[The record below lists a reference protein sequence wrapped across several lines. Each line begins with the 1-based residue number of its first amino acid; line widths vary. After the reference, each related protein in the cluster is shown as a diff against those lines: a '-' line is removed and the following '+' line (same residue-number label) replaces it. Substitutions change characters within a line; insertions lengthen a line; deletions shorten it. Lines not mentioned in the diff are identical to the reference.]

1 MASTKKQ
8 LKFRIASTFTDSLA
22 RLTRDEKKAAKI
34 TAFDLQLDPIN
45 PGMQLHKITH
55 SRDKNFWSARV
66 SRDLRLII
74 HRQNDNFMLCHV
86 GHHNEAYAWAEQ
98 RKIKKHPE
106 TGAAQ
111 IVVIPERVE
120 LSPAPQNVPLEA
132 AEQPRATYYPG
143 IFLKLT
149 KDDLLSVGVPPEW
162 LDKVHNA
169 SGKNFIDFI
178 GLIPDEAWEALQ
190 HYDDTGELKVP
201 EPVAPGTDPFDHP
214 DARRRFRVIGDEA
227 ELQRALA
234 APSDQW
240 ALFLHPSQREYVER
254 DYDGPTRIAGVAG
267 TGKTVVA
274 LHRAAHL
281 ARKNPDANILL
292 TSILYPLIDDLS
304 KRMDLLVGH
313 DPDVRQR
320 ITIRSLRDVGTD
332 LYQKVFGE
340 LNIIKQADESKI
352 NSVDTIVTSNKIS
365 AMLEAIAPDNV
376 PMKLLRPEWY
386 EVVDAWQVRS
396 LGAYRNAPRL
406 GKMTQLTEQ
415 HYQDFW
421 SIFEQLRAQLKEQ
434 GFITT
439 AEMFGRLTD
448 HFCKEKS
455 PFDFI
460 IADEAQDISV
470 PQMRLLAVLGARRP
484 NGLFF
489 CGDLGQRIYQR
500 PFSWKECGVD
510 IVDRLHILHKNYRT
524 SQKIQTQTARLL
536 PPTLTDVDGHSE
548 TREGNLSAFNGP
560 QPTIQT
566 FDDEQQEN
574 DFITQWLKQR
584 IKDGVAPNEMA
595 IFVRYTEILERAAKI
610 STAVNSDISCDV
622 MQRAKGLE
630 FRSAV
635 VMACDDG
642 IIPSQKRLE
651 RYSGDL
657 GVGEIYHTE
666 RQLLYVAATRAREH
680 LLITGVK
687 PASEFLNDLI

>member
-1 MASTKKQ
+1 M
-8 LKFRIASTFTDSLA
+8 KFLIANTFTDSLA
-22 RLTRDEKKAAKI
+22 KLTRDEQKAAKI
-34 TAFDLQLDPIN
+34 TALDFQLDPIN

-55 SRDKNFWSARV
+55 SKDRHFWSARIG
-66 SRDLRLII
+66 RDLRLII
-74 HRQNDNFMLCHV
+74 HKTEDNFLLCHV
-86 GHHNEAYAWAEQ
+86 GHHDAAYAWAER
-98 RKIKKHPE
+98 RKIEKHPK

-120 LSPAPQNVPLEA
+120 LSPVPQNVPLEA
-132 AEQPRATYYPG
+132 AEQPRATFYPG

-149 KDDLLSVGVPPEW
+149 KDDLLSVGVPPDA
-162 LDKVHNA
+162 LDKVRNA
-169 SGKNFIDFI
+169 TEQDVDWMDYVPS
-178 GLIPDEAWEALQ
+178 EAGEALLDY
-190 HYDDTGELKVP
+190 HTTGVLKVP
-201 EPVAPGTDPFDHP
+201 EPVAPDTDPFDHP

-227 ELQRALA
+227 ELQRALD
-234 APSDQW
+234 APWAQW

-267 TGKTVVA
+267 TGKTIVA

-292 TSILYPLIDDLS
+292 TSILYPLIEDLS

-320 ITIRSLRDVGTD
+320 IKIRSLTDVVRD
-332 LYQKVFGE
+332 LYEQIFEKPNIADE
-340 LNIIKQADESKI
+340 MNII
-352 NSVDTIVTSNKIS
+352 NKIDS
-365 AMLEAIAPDNV
+365 IDNITDTNKTTTMLKDIAPQNI
-376 PMKLLRPEWY
+376 PMRLLRPEWY
-386 EVVDAWQVRS
+386 NVVDAWQVRS
-396 LGAYRNAPRL
+396 LDDYRVAPRL
-406 GKMTQLTEQ
+406 GKMTQPSPQQYE
-415 HYQDFW
+415 DFW
-421 SIFEQLRAQLKEQ
+421 NIFAQLRTQLQER
-434 GFITT
+434 GLITM
-439 AEMFGRLTD
+439 ADMASHLTD

-524 SQKIQTQTARLL
+524 SQQIQTQTARLL

>member
-1 MASTKKQ
+1 M
-8 LKFRIASTFTDSLA
+8 KFRIASTFTDSLA
-22 RLTRDEKKAAKI
+22 KLTRDEKKAAKI
-34 TAFDLQLDPIN
+34 TAFDLQLNPIN

-55 SRDKNFWSARV
+55 SRDKNFWSARIG
-66 SRDLRLII
+66 RDLRLII
-74 HRQNDNFMLCHV
+74 HKTEDNFLLCYV
-86 GHHNEAYAWAEQ
+86 GHHDEAYAWANR
-98 RKIKKHPE
+98 RKIEKHPK

-120 LSPAPQNVPLEA
+120 PSPAPQNVPLEA

-149 KDDLLSVGVPPEW
+149 KDDLLSVGVPPDA
-162 LDKVHNA
+162 LDKVRNATEQDVDWIDYVPSEAGEALLDYHA
-169 SGKNFIDFI
+169 SGV
-178 GLIPDEAWEALQ
+178 
-190 HYDDTGELKVP
+190 LKVP

-234 APSDQW
+234 APWAQW

-267 TGKTVVA
+267 TGKTIVA
-274 LHRAAHL
+274 IHRAAHL

-320 ITIRSLRDVGTD
+320 ITVRSLRDVGTD

-340 LNIIKQADESKI
+340 LNIIEQADESKI
-352 NSVDTIVTSNKIS
+352 NSVDTIATSNKIS

-396 LGAYRNAPRL
+396 LEAYRNAPRL
-406 GKMTQLTEQ
+406 GRMTQLTER

-421 SIFEQLRAQLKEQ
+421 GIFEQLRAQLKEQ

-448 HFCKEKS
+448 HFRKEKS

-470 PQMRLLAVLGARRP
+470 PQMRLLGVLGGGRP

-489 CGDLGQRIYQR
+489 CGDLGQRIYQQ
-500 PFSWKECGVD
+500 PFSQKLCGVD
-510 IVDRLHILHKNYRT
+510 IGYRSHILRKNYRT
-524 SQKIQTQTARLL
+524 SLQIQKQVERLL
-536 PPTLTDVDGHSE
+536 PSSLTDVDGHSE
-548 TREGNLSAFNGP
+548 TRERTQSAFNGP
-560 QPTIQT
+560 EPIIQT
-566 FDDEQQEN
+566 FDDGQKEI
-574 DFITQWLKQR
+574 DFITQWLSAL
-584 IKDGVAPNEMA
+584 INDNGVAPDEIA
-595 IFVRYTEILERAAKI
+595 IFVRVMEQLERASSVI
-610 STAVNSDISCDV
+610 NAVDPRIVIDV
-622 MQRAKGLE
+622 MQNGKGLE
-630 FRSAV
+630 FRAV
-635 VMACDDG
+635 VLMACNEG
-642 IIPSQKRLE
+642 VVPSQDRLE
-651 RYSGDL
+651 RYLGDL
-657 GVGEIYHTE
+657 GIGEIYNTE

>member
-1 MASTKKQ
+1 MQFIESITFKESLNKLQAGEQRAVNKAELKLFKNPTQSGLNLEKLHQAKQ
-8 LKFRIASTFTDSLA
+8 GNLY
-22 RLTRDEKKAAKI
+22 
-34 TAFDLQLDPIN
+34 
-45 PGMQLHKITH
+45 
-55 SRDKNFWSARV
+55 SARV
-66 SRDLRLII
+66 SRDIRIII
-74 HRQNDNFMLCHV
+74 HIENDNFVLCYV
-86 GHHNEAYAWAEQ
+86 GHHDKAYEWANR
-98 RKIKKHPE
+98 RKIETHPT

-120 LSPAPQNVPLEA
+120 PSPAPQNVPLEA

-149 KDDLLSVGVPPEW
+149 KDDLLSVGVPPDA
-162 LDKVHNA
+162 LDKVRNATEQDVDWMDYVPSEAGEALLDYHA
-169 SGKNFIDFI
+169 SGV
-178 GLIPDEAWEALQ
+178 
-190 HYDDTGELKVP
+190 LKVP
-201 EPVAPGTDPFDHP
+201 EPVAPDTDPFDHP

-227 ELQRALA
+227 ELQRALD
-234 APSDQW
+234 APWAQW

-267 TGKTVVA
+267 TGKTIVA

-292 TSILYPLIDDLS
+292 TSILYPLIEDLS

-340 LNIIKQADESKI
+340 LNIIEQADESKI
-352 NSVDTIVTSNKIS
+352 NSVDTIATSNKIS

-396 LGAYRNAPRL
+396 LDDYRNAPRL
-406 GKMTQLTEQ
+406 GKMTQPSPQQYE
-415 HYQDFW
+415 DFW
-421 SIFEQLRAQLKEQ
+421 NIFAQLRTQLQER
-434 GFITT
+434 GLITM
-439 AEMFGRLTD
+439 ADMASRLTD

-524 SQKIQTQTARLL
+524 SQQIQTQTARLL

-560 QPTIQT
+560 KPIIQT

>member
-1 MASTKKQ
+1 MQFIESITFKESLNKLQAGEQRAVNNAVLKLFKNPTQSGLNLEKLHQAKQ
-8 LKFRIASTFTDSLA
+8 GNLY
-22 RLTRDEKKAAKI
+22 
-34 TAFDLQLDPIN
+34 
-45 PGMQLHKITH
+45 
-55 SRDKNFWSARV
+55 SARV
-66 SRDLRLII
+66 SRDIRIII
-74 HRQNDNFMLCHV
+74 HIENDNFVLCYV
-86 GHHNEAYAWAEQ
+86 GHHDEAYAWANR
-98 RKIKKHPE
+98 RKIETHPT

-132 AEQPRATYYPG
+132 AEQPRATFYPG

-149 KDDLLSVGVPPEW
+149 KDDLLSVGVPPDA
-162 LDKVHNA
+162 LDKVRNATEQDVDWMDYVPSEAGEALLDYHA
-169 SGKNFIDFI
+169 SGV
-178 GLIPDEAWEALQ
+178 
-190 HYDDTGELKVP
+190 LKVP
-201 EPVAPGTDPFDHP
+201 EPVAPDTDPFDHP

-234 APSDQW
+234 APWAQW

-267 TGKTVVA
+267 TGKTIVA

-320 ITIRSLRDVGTD
+320 ITIRSLTDVARD
-332 LYQKVFGE
+332 LYEQIFEKPD
-340 LNIIKQADESKI
+340 IADEMNVI
-352 NSVDTIVTSNKIS
+352 NKIDS
-365 AMLEAIAPDNV
+365 IDNIADTNKTTIMLKGIAPKNI
-376 PMKLLRPEWY
+376 PMRLLRPEWY
-386 EVVDAWQVRS
+386 NVVDAWQVRS
-396 LGAYRNAPRL
+396 LDDYRVAPRL
-406 GKMTQLTEQ
+406 GKMTQPSPQQYE
-415 HYQDFW
+415 DFW
-421 SIFEQLRAQLKEQ
+421 NIFAQLRTQLQER
-434 GFITT
+434 GLITM
-439 AEMFGRLTD
+439 ADMASHLTD

-470 PQMRLLAVLGARRP
+470 PQMRLLAVLGVRRP

-510 IVDRLHILHKNYRT
+510 IVDRLHILRKNYRT
-524 SQKIQTQTARLL
+524 SLQIQKQVERLL
-536 PPTLTDVDGHSE
+536 PSSLTDVDGHSE
-548 TREGNLSAFNGP
+548 NRERTQSAFNGP
-560 QPTIQT
+560 EPIIQT
-566 FDDEQQEN
+566 FDDGQKEI
-574 DFITQWLKQR
+574 DFITQWLSAL
-584 IKDGVAPNEMA
+584 INDNGVAPDEIA
-595 IFVRYTEILERAAKI
+595 IFVRVMEQLERASSVI
-610 STAVNSDISCDV
+610 NAVDPRIVIDV
-622 MQRAKGLE
+622 MQNGKGLE
-630 FRSAV
+630 FRAV
-635 VMACDDG
+635 VLMACNEG
-642 IIPSQKRLE
+642 VVPSQDRLE

-657 GVGEIYHTE
+657 GIGEIYNTE

>member
-1 MASTKKQ
+1 MQFIESITFKESLSKLQAVEQRAVNNTVLKLYKTRAQSSLNLEKLHQTKHGN
-8 LKFRIASTFTDSLA
+8 LY
-22 RLTRDEKKAAKI
+22 
-34 TAFDLQLDPIN
+34 
-45 PGMQLHKITH
+45 
-55 SRDKNFWSARV
+55 SARV
-66 SRDLRLII
+66 NIDVRIII
-74 HRQNDNFMLCHV
+74 HIENDNFVLFYV
-86 GHHNEAYAWAEQ
+86 AHHQPAYQWAE
-98 RKIKKHPE
+98 RHNIEKNLK

-111 IVVIPERVE
+111 IIEFAERIE
-120 LSPAPQNVPLEA
+120 LSPAPWNVPLEA
-132 AEQPRATYYPG
+132 TEQPPATYYPG

-149 KDDLLSVGVPPEW
+149 KDEILSVGVPPQW
-162 LDKVHNA
+162 LDKIHNA
-169 SGKNFIDFI
+169 SENNFIDFI
-178 GLIPDEAWEALQ
+178 GRIPDEAWEALQ
-190 HYDDTGELKVP
+190 YYHATGELKVP

-234 APSDQW
+234 APWDQW

-281 ARKNPDANILL
+281 ACKNPDANILL

-304 KRMDLLVGH
+304 KRMDLLIGH
-313 DPDVRQR
+313 DPDIRKR
-320 ITIRSLRDVGTD
+320 ITIRSLTDVAGD
-332 LYQKVFGE
+332 LYEQIFEKPDIADE
-340 LNIIKQADESKI
+340 MNII
-352 NSVDTIVTSNKIS
+352 NKIDS
-365 AMLEAIAPDNV
+365 IDNITDTNKTTTMLKNIAPKNI
-376 PMKLLRPEWY
+376 PMRLLRPEWY
-386 EVVDAWQVRS
+386 NVVDAWQVRS
-396 LGAYRNAPRL
+396 LDDYRVAPRL
-406 GKMTQLTEQ
+406 GKMTQPSPQQYE
-415 HYQDFW
+415 DFW
-421 SIFEQLRAQLKEQ
+421 SIFAQLRAQLQ
-434 GFITT
+434 DRGLITM
-439 AEMFGRLTD
+439 ADMASRLTD

-470 PQMRLLAVLGARRP
+470 PQMRLLAVLGRRRP

-524 SQKIQTQTARLL
+524 SQQIQKQTERLL

-560 QPTIQT
+560 KPIIQT

-584 IKDGVAPNEMA
+584 IKDGVSPNEMA

>member
-1 MASTKKQ
+1 MQFIQSITFQESLTKLQASEQ
-8 LKFRIASTFTDSLA
+8 RAVNNAVLKLFKNPTQSSLN
-22 RLTRDEKKAAKI
+22 LEKLHQAK
-34 TAFDLQLDPIN
+34 
-45 PGMQLHKITH
+45 
-55 SRDKNFWSARV
+55 DKNFHSIRASQDIRV
-66 SRDLRLII
+66 II
-74 HRQNDNFMLCHV
+74 HRQNDNFVLCHV
-86 GHHNEAYAWAEQ
+86 GHHDEAYTWAER
-98 RKIKKHPE
+98 RKIEKHPK

-111 IVVIPERVE
+111 IVQLAERVE

-132 AEQPRATYYPG
+132 AEQPRATFYPG

-149 KDDLLSVGVPPEW
+149 KDEILSVGVPPEW
-162 LDKVHNA
+162 LDKIHNA
-169 SGKNFIDFI
+169 SENNITDYFGKV
-178 GLIPDEAWEALQ
+178 PDEAMEALLDY
-190 HYDDTGELKVP
+190 HASGVLKVP
-201 EPVAPGTDPFDHP
+201 EPVAPDTDPFDHP

-234 APSDQW
+234 APWDQW

-267 TGKTVVA
+267 TGKTIVA

-292 TSILYPLIDDLS
+292 TSILYPLIEDLS

-320 ITIRSLRDVGTD
+320 ITVRSLTDVAQD
-332 LYQKVFGE
+332 LYEQIFEKPDIADE
-340 LNIIKQADESKI
+340 MNII
-352 NSVDTIVTSNKIS
+352 NKIDS
-365 AMLEAIAPDNV
+365 IDNITDTNKTTIMLKDIAPKNT
-376 PMKLLRPEWY
+376 PMRLLRPEWY
-386 EVVDAWQVRS
+386 NVVDAWQVRS
-396 LGAYRNAPRL
+396 LDDYRVAPRL
-406 GKMTQLTEQ
+406 GKMTQPSPQQYE
-415 HYQDFW
+415 DFW
-421 SIFEQLRAQLKEQ
+421 NIFVQLRTQLQERDL
-434 GFITT
+434 ITM
-439 AEMFGRLTD
+439 ADMASHLTD

-460 IADEAQDISV
+460 VADEAQDISV
-470 PQMRLLAVLGARRP
+470 PQMRLLAVLGRRRP

-510 IVDRLHILHKNYRT
+510 IVGRLHILHKNYRT
-524 SQKIQTQTARLL
+524 SQQIQTQTARLL

-595 IFVRYTEILERAAKI
+595 IFVRYTEILERAAKV

-651 RYSGDL
+651 RYSEDL

>member
-1 MASTKKQ
+1 MQFIESITFKESLNKLQAGEQRAVNNTVLKLFKNPTQSGLNLEKLHQAKQ
-8 LKFRIASTFTDSLA
+8 GNLY
-22 RLTRDEKKAAKI
+22 
-34 TAFDLQLDPIN
+34 
-45 PGMQLHKITH
+45 
-55 SRDKNFWSARV
+55 SARV
-66 SRDLRLII
+66 SRDIRIII
-74 HRQNDNFMLCHV
+74 HIENDDFVLFYV
-86 GHHNEAYAWAEQ
+86 AHHQPAYQWAE
-98 RKIKKHPE
+98 RHNIEKNLKI
-106 TGAAQ
+106 GAAQ
-111 IVVIPERVE
+111 IVQLAERVE
-120 LSPAPQNVPLEA
+120 LSPAPQNVPLEST
-132 AEQPRATYYPG
+132 EQPRATYYPG

-149 KDDLLSVGVPPEW
+149 KDDLLSVGVPPQW
-162 LDKVHNA
+162 VDKIHNA
-169 SGKNFIDFI
+169 SENNITDYFGKV
-178 GLIPDEAWEALQ
+178 PDEAMEALLDY
-190 HYDDTGELKVP
+190 HTTGELKVP

-234 APSDQW
+234 APWAQW

-267 TGKTVVA
+267 TGKTIVA

-340 LNIIKQADESKI
+340 LNIIEQADESKI
-352 NSVDTIVTSNKIS
+352 NSVDTIATSNKIS

-396 LGAYRNAPRL
+396 LEAYRNAPRL
-406 GKMTQLTEQ
+406 GRMTQLTEQ

-421 SIFEQLRAQLKEQ
+421 GIFEQLRAQLKEQ

-448 HFCKEKS
+448 HFRKEKS

-470 PQMRLLAVLGARRP
+470 PQMRLLGVLGGGRP

-489 CGDLGQRIYQR
+489 CGDLGQRIYQQ
-500 PFSWKECGVD
+500 PFSWKLCGVD
-510 IVDRLHILHKNYRT
+510 IGYRSHILRKNYRT
-524 SQKIQTQTARLL
+524 SLQIQKQVERLL
-536 PPTLTDVDGHSE
+536 PSSLTDVDGHSE
-548 TREGNLSAFNGP
+548 NRERTQSAFNGP
-560 QPTIQT
+560 EPIIQT
-566 FDDEQQEN
+566 FDDGQKEI
-574 DFITQWLKQR
+574 DFITQWLSAL
-584 IKDGVAPNEMA
+584 INDNGVAPDEIA
-595 IFVRYTEILERAAKI
+595 IFVRVMEQLERA
-610 STAVNSDISCDV
+610 SSVAVDPRIVIDV
-622 MQRAKGLE
+622 MQNGKGLE
-630 FRSAV
+630 FRAV
-635 VMACDDG
+635 VLMACNEG
-642 IIPSQKRLE
+642 VVPSQDRLE
-651 RYSGDL
+651 RYLGDL
-657 GVGEIYHTE
+657 GIGEIYNTE

>member
-1 MASTKKQ
+1 M
-8 LKFRIASTFTDSLA
+8 KFLIANTFTDSLA
-22 RLTRDEKKAAKI
+22 KLTRDEQKAAKI
-34 TAFDLQLDPIN
+34 TALDFQLDPIN

-55 SRDKNFWSARV
+55 SRDKNFWSARID
-66 SRDLRLII
+66 RDLRLII
-74 HRQNDNFMLCHV
+74 HKTEDNFLLCHV
-86 GHHNEAYAWAEQ
+86 GHHDEAYAWAER
-98 RKIKKHPE
+98 RKIEKHPK

-149 KDDLLSVGVPPEW
+149 KDDLLSVGVPPDA
-162 LDKVHNA
+162 LDKVRNA
-169 SGKNFIDFI
+169 TEQDVDWMDYVPS
-178 GLIPDEAWEALQ
+178 EAGEALLDY
-190 HYDDTGELKVP
+190 HTTGELKVP

-227 ELQRALA
+227 ELQRALD
-234 APSDQW
+234 APWAQW

-267 TGKTVVA
+267 TGKTIVA

-304 KRMDLLVGH
+304 KRMDLLIGH
-313 DPDVRQR
+313 QPDVRQR
-320 ITIRSLRDVGTD
+320 IKIRSLTDVVRD
-332 LYQKVFGE
+332 LYEQIFEKPNIADE
-340 LNIIKQADESKI
+340 MNII
-352 NSVDTIVTSNKIS
+352 NKIDS
-365 AMLEAIAPDNV
+365 IDNIADMNKTTAMLKDIAPKNI
-376 PMKLLRPEWY
+376 PMRLLRPEWY
-386 EVVDAWQVRS
+386 NVVDAWQVRS
-396 LGAYRNAPRL
+396 LEAYRVAPRL
-406 GKMTQLTEQ
+406 GKMTQPSPQQYE
-415 HYQDFW
+415 DFW
-421 SIFEQLRAQLKEQ
+421 NIFVQLRTQLQER
-434 GFITT
+434 GLITM
-439 AEMFGRLTD
+439 ADMASRLTD
-448 HFCKEKS
+448 HFRKEKS

-460 IADEAQDISV
+460 ITDEAQDISV
-470 PQMRLLAVLGARRP
+470 PQMRLLAVLGGGRS

-524 SQKIQTQTARLL
+524 SQQIQTQTARLL

-574 DFITQWLKQR
+574 NFITQWLKQH